1 VFSRGSAD
9 PAEVESKRGDAQA
22 LCDLGHPND
31 HRVVHIAAVQ
41 RVRVADHEARSHR
54 LRMGEAGLEVN
65 TVWNLKCNG
74 AFHVMTLRFPAQI
87 IKGGAT
93 SKYVEVY
100 CRTCGA

>member
-1 VFSRGSAD
+1 
-9 PAEVESKRGDAQA
+9 
-22 LCDLGHPND
+22 
-31 HRVVHIAAVQ
+31 
-41 RVRVADHEARSHR
+41 
-54 LRMGEAGLEVN
+54 MGEAGLEVN

>member
-1 VFSRGSAD
+1 MD
-9 PAEVESKRGDAQA
+9 
-22 LCDLGHPND
+22 
-31 HRVVHIAAVQ
+31 
-41 RVRVADHEARSHR
+41 
-54 LRMGEAGLEVN
+54 EAGLEVN